1 MVILTKNFDGFG
13 NQLLI
18 SSHFL
23 VNSLEHGYELAI
35 PSFGPHF
42 SFFEGT
48 AGKKVAFFG
57 GRPVQLHP
65 GNAITTA
72 LYRVLQWQWAANL
85 LRQLPWLPRS
95 LDAPILDDS
104 GPNDVDLNSSA
115 YLTQV
120 RDARDLL
127 INGWQFRDKL
137 NFTRHGDWLRHF
149 FRPIAPHLLA
159 VEEVLATNRAAT
171 DVLIG
176 VHIRRGDYAGWY
188 GGAFLYQNATYVR
201 AMREMR
207 ALFPTTTRVRFL
219 LFSNEPIPAEDFAEF
234 DTGRST
240 DHPVEDLY
248 AMAGC
253 DYILGPLSTFSMW
266 ASFYG
271 RVPLLHLHRPDQ
283 PVRSLTDFQVFEDQE
298 AVHWTPALL

>member
-18 SSHFL
+18 SSHFM
-23 VNSLEHGYELAI
+23 VNALEHGYELAI
-35 PSFGPHF
+35 PSFRAHF
-42 SFFEGT
+42 PFFEGT
-48 AGKKVAFFG
+48 ADKQVALFG
-57 GRPVQLHP
+57 GRPVYLHR
-65 GNAITTA
+65 GNAITAA
-72 LYRVLQWQWAANL
+72 LYRTLQWHWGAAL
-85 LRQLPWLPRS
+85 LRHLPWLPRS

-104 GPNDVDLNSSA
+104 GPDDVDLNSPA
-115 YLTQV
+115 YLSQV
-120 RDARDLL
+120 REARDLL
-127 INGWQFRDKL
+127 INGWQFRDKP
-137 NFTRHGDWLRHF
+137 NFTRHGDLLRQF
-149 FRPIAPHLLA
+149 FRPIAPHRLA
-159 VEEVLATNRAAT
+159 VEQVLATNRAAA

-188 GGAFLYQNATYVR
+188 GGAFLYPNATYAR

-207 ALFPTTTRVRFL
+207 GLFPTTTRVRFL
-219 LFSNEPIPAEDFAEF
+219 LFSNEPITAEDFVEF

-240 DHPVEDLY
+240 NHPVEDLY

-253 DYILGPLSTFSMW
+253 DYLIGPLSTYSMW

-283 PVRSLTDFQVFEDQE
+283 PVKSLTAFQVFEDQE
-298 AVHWTPALL
+298 AAQWAPALL